1 MLFVSNA
8 FAQAT
13 NAGEP
18 NPMITILMFAGLFG
32 FMYFLIIRPQ
42 RKRQKEHNELVGALG
57 KGDEVV
63 TTSGMLGKI
72 TKLEG
77 DYVVLEV
84 SNNLEL
90 KFQKVAVH
98 AVLPQRHY
106 QGYLRLSVSLDRFLC
121 ALQRSLPDSYLV
133 MFEGTDR
140 LSISQRPICA
150 H

>member
-8 FAQAT
+8 FAQAS

-18 NPMITILMFAGLFG
+18 IPMITILMFAGLFG

-42 RKRQKEHNELVGALG
+42 RKRQKEHNDLVGALG

-98 AVLPQRHY
+98 AVLPK
-106 QGYLRLSVSLDRFLC
+106 
-121 ALQRSLPDSYLV
+121 
-133 MFEGTDR
+133 GT
-140 LSISQRPICA
+140 IKAI
-150 H
+150 

>member
-8 FAQAT
+8 FAQAA
-13 NAGEP
+13 NGGEP

-63 TTSGMLGKI
+63 STSGMLGKI

-98 AVLPQRHY
+98 AVLPK
-106 QGYLRLSVSLDRFLC
+106 
-121 ALQRSLPDSYLV
+121 
-133 MFEGTDR
+133 GT
-140 LSISQRPICA
+140 IKAI
-150 H
+150 